1 MLRPRVASLSLVSF
15 LIAFLTAS
23 PVMAACP
30 NPTFTELT
38 PVPSEHDVNEFAIG
52 DVDGDTQV
60 DLVTVSSAA
69 QTIKVQL
76 GNGDGTFGLPLTYGA
91 PSPTEVT
98 LGDLNN
104 DSFPDIIVASEPAQ
118 TEECLSFG
126 SCAGIS
132 VLLNDGDGTFGNAT
146 TTAVPYALSIL
157 AVDTADFDDD
167 GKPDVLVGAP
177 PIIESDVALHVFFGD
192 GAGALPTRHSW
203 SVDGPLLDALAVN
216 LAGPGAQ
223 PAVVA
228 AIGPGVSATSTRVN
242 VYASQDGT
250 FPAISATRNI
260 TTVSSPEAHLT
271 VADFNRNGTPDIALS
286 YRHSDAPVMWG
297 AAVLIATG
305 NTSLTFGGSFAETSG
320 TITDIAAADV
330 DEDDDVD
337 VMLAYGANL
346 WKIYRRTAANQFDN
360 EAVQPQGS
368 FSPAASARRVL
379 LDDFDRDGRPD
390 FLFLDTLNDAVIP
403 LRNACSSRTS
413 VVTLL
418 SSPNPSTFASEVTFT
433 ITVEPKPGA
442 PTPTGNVT
450 LNEGTT
456 VLGTAPLDGTGTA
469 VITLSTLAVGTHAIH
484 AVYAG
489 DSNFATQ
496 KSATI
501 NHTVDQPPFGP
512 PLFVTATGNGAA
524 NAITIRW
531 TPTADSASFDV
542 LRRFHG
548 AWTVIAPNVTGDS
561 FVDTN
566 VINTSAYVYAVRAH
580 STGGATSAESNSDI
594 ATTATLA
601 LPGDHRIRASDILS
615 TRPLVNSLRTAAGL
629 TTFTFTDATVVGV
642 YVRAVHMTQ
651 LRTALNQARTALG
664 FAALTFTNP
673 TITPNVTPVRFIDIT
688 ELRNSF
694 Q

>member
-1 MLRPRVASLSLVSF
+1 MLRSRVARLSLVSL
-15 LIAFLTAS
+15 LIAVVSAS
-23 PVMAACP
+23 PMMAACP

-76 GNGDGTFGLPLTYGA
+76 GNGDGTFSLPLTYTA

-126 SCAGIS
+126 SCAGVS

-146 TTAVPYALSIL
+146 TTPVPYALSIL

-177 PIIESDVALHVFFGD
+177 PIIEGDVALHVFFGD

-271 VADFNRNGTPDIALS
+271 VADFNRNGTLDLALS

-305 NTSLTFGGSFAETSG
+305 NTSLVFGGSFAETSG

-330 DEDDDVD
+330 DEDGDVD

-360 EAVQPQGS
+360 EPVQPQGS

-403 LRNACSSRTS
+403 LRNVCSSRTS
-413 VVTLL
+413 VVTLT
-418 SSPNPSTFASEVTFT
+418 SSPNPSTFGSEVTFT

-442 PTPTGNVT
+442 PTPTGTVT

-456 VLGTAPLDGTGTA
+456 VLDTAPLDGSGTA
-469 VITLSTLAVGTHAIH
+469 VITLSMLSVGTHAIH
-484 AVYAG
+484 AVYGG
-489 DSNFATQ
+489 DSNFASQ

-512 PLFVTATGNGAA
+512 PLFVTATGNAAA
-524 NAITIRW
+524 NAITVRW

-542 LRRFHG
+542 LRRVNG
-548 AWTVIAPNVTGDS
+548 AWVAIAPNVTGTS
-561 FVDTN
+561 YVDMN
-566 VINTSAYVYAVRAH
+566 VSNSSAYVYAVWAH
-580 STGGATSAESNSDI
+580 STGGETSAPSNSDI
-594 ATTATLA
+594 ATTMPLF
-601 LPGDHRIRASDILS
+601 LSSDHKIRASDIIS
-615 TRPLVNSLRTAAGL
+615 TRLLVNSLRSAAGL
-629 TTFTFTDATVVGV
+629 QQFAFTDASLVGV
-642 YVRAVHMTQ
+642 KIKAIHITE
-651 LRTALNQARTALG
+651 LRTKLNNTRTMLG
-664 FAALTFTNP
+664 FPALTFTNP
-673 TITPNVTPVRFIDIT
+673 TLTENVSPVRLVDIQ
-688 ELRNSF
+688 EIRNSF